1 MSLRT
6 SLQQFQGLPAEPTR
20 DSDELSVAQQG
31 NIRYLEKSL
40 REHWNLGQKLL
51 LCWAVTENG
60 IAVLMAPH
68 YFLAQFSASLN
79 DCAPVDRLEAL
90 NGSFVRK
97 LIAGERQMNW
107 LEFQAAA
114 RRLELKPCHIK
125 LPIPIQKDRP
135 AQLATEAMAR
145 RYSISY
151 VESRAV
157 LLFDIVEFSRFTP
170 FEQASQLNSLSYSLN
185 SSYNKLLK
193 HNINIEF
200 ARTTTGD
207 GFYIWNRDT
216 SAAANIHLFHFML
229 LVVANNSIARN
240 VARPGTV
247 PLIRTGFH
255 VGSHYEFSQAEGLN
269 PTVSSY
275 IVGDVTIGLARMLE
289 SAGSGQIVIGDFVTR
304 VPTSLREGA
313 YLIDVDTVLFVER
326 IRKNIDLLKGLELSG
341 EQIKSIHCYLT
352 GETGPSGGETIRCFK
367 ITDKHGYSRNVYNI
381 RMNIRTDSGRS
392 VLMGTPTNSCRVIGD
407 VEPVAELDDDYI
419 GYRRAQ
425 RQR

>member
-1 MSLRT
+1 MSLLRY
-6 SLQQFQGLPAEPTR
+6 SALPAGSTN
-20 DSDELSVAQQG
+20 DSTELSTAQQG
-31 NIRYLEKSL
+31 NVRYLEKAL

-51 LCWAVTENG
+51 LCWAPTDSG
-60 IAVLMAPH
+60 IDVLMAPH

-90 NGSFVRK
+90 NGSFIRK
-97 LIAGERQMNW
+97 LISGVRQMN
-107 LEFQAAA
+107 LREFESSA
-114 RRLELKPCHIK
+114 RRLDLSPCHIK
-125 LPIPIQKDRP
+125 LPIPIQRDLA
-135 AQLATEAMAR
+135 AQLATEAIAR

-185 SSYNKLLK
+185 SAYNKLLK

-229 LVVANNSIARN
+229 LVVANNTIAYGKG
-240 VARPGTV
+240 RPGTV
-247 PLIRTGFH
+247 PLIRTGFQ

-275 IVGDVTIGLARMLE
+275 IVGDVTIDLARMLE
-289 SAGSGQIVIGDFVTR
+289 SAGSGQIVIGDFVTSI
-304 VPTSLREGA
+304 PTSLREGA
-313 YLIDVDTVLFVER
+313 YLVEVDTIRFVER
-326 IRKNIDLLKGLELSG
+326 IRKNIELLKGLELSG
-341 EQIKSIHCYLT
+341 EQVKSIHCYLT
-352 GETGPSGGETIRCFK
+352 GETGPSGGETIRGFK
-367 ITDKHGYSRNVYNI
+367 ISDKHGFSRLVYNI
-381 RMNIRTDSGRS
+381 RINIRTDSGSS
-392 VLMGTPTNSCRVIGD
+392 VLMGTPTAGARVIED
-407 VEPVAELDDDYI
+407 IDKLDELEDDYN
-419 GYRRAQ
+419 GYLRAQ
-425 RQR
+425 H

>member
-1 MSLRT
+1 MSLLRY
-6 SLQQFQGLPAEPTR
+6 SALPAGSTN
-20 DSDELSVAQQG
+20 DSGKLSTAQQG
-31 NIRYLEKSL
+31 NVRYLEKAL

-51 LCWAVTENG
+51 LCWAPTQAG

-90 NGSFVRK
+90 NGSFIRK
-97 LIAGERQMNW
+97 LIAGERQMN
-107 LEFQAAA
+107 LREFESSA
-114 RRLELKPCHIK
+114 RRLDLSPSHIK
-125 LPIPIQKDRP
+125 LPIPIQSDVP
-135 AQLATEAMAR
+135 AQLATEEIAR

-157 LLFDIVEFSRFTP
+157 LLFDIVEFSRYTP

-185 SSYNKLLK
+185 SAYNKLLK

-216 SAAANIHLFHFML
+216 SAAATIHLFHFML
-229 LVVANNSIARN
+229 LVVANNTIAHGKG
-240 VARPGTV
+240 RPATV
-247 PLIRTGFH
+247 PLIRTGFQ

-275 IVGDVTIGLARMLE
+275 IVGDVTIDLARMLE
-289 SAGSGQIVIGDFVTR
+289 SAASGQIVIGDFVTSI
-304 VPTSLREGA
+304 PTSLREGA
-313 YLIDVDTVLFVER
+313 YLIDVDTIRFVER

-341 EQIKSIHCYLT
+341 EQVKSIHCYLT
-352 GETGPSGGETIRCFK
+352 GETGPSGGETIRRFK
-367 ITDKHGYSRNVYNI
+367 ISDKHGFSRFVYNI
-381 RMNIRTDSGRS
+381 RINIRTDSGRS
-392 VLMGTPTNSCRVIGD
+392 VLMGTPSGGVRVFETTDEI
-407 VEPVAELDDDYI
+407 EEQEDDYT
-419 GYRRAQ
+419 GYRRAKY
-425 RQR
+425 

>member
-1 MSLRT
+1 MSLLRY
-6 SLQQFQGLPAEPTR
+6 SALPAGSTN
-20 DSDELSVAQQG
+20 DSGKLSTAQQG
-31 NIRYLEKSL
+31 NVRYLEKAL

-51 LCWAVTENG
+51 LCWAPTQAG

-90 NGSFVRK
+90 NGSFIRK
-97 LIAGERQMNW
+97 LIAGERQMN
-107 LEFQAAA
+107 LREFESSA
-114 RRLELKPCHIK
+114 RRLDLSPSHIK
-125 LPIPIQKDRP
+125 LPIPIQSDVP
-135 AQLATEAMAR
+135 AQLATEEIAR

-157 LLFDIVEFSRFTP
+157 LLFDIVEFSRYTP

-185 SSYNKLLK
+185 SAYNKLLK

-216 SAAANIHLFHFML
+216 SAAATIHLFHFML
-229 LVVANNSIARN
+229 LVVANNTIAHGKG
-240 VARPGTV
+240 RPATV
-247 PLIRTGFH
+247 PLIRTGFQ

-275 IVGDVTIGLARMLE
+275 IVGDVTIDLARMLE
-289 SAGSGQIVIGDFVTR
+289 SAASGQIVIGDFVTSI
-304 VPTSLREGA
+304 PTSLREGA
-313 YLIDVDTVLFVER
+313 YLIDVDTIRFVER

-341 EQIKSIHCYLT
+341 EQVKSIHCYLT
-352 GETGPSGGETIRCFK
+352 GETGPSGGETIRRFK
-367 ITDKHGYSRNVYNI
+367 ISDKHGFSRFVYNI
-381 RMNIRTDSGRS
+381 RINIRTDSGRS
-392 VLMGTPTNSCRVIGD
+392 VLMGTPSGGARVFDAID
-407 VEPVAELDDDYI
+407 KIEEQEDDYT
-419 GYRRAQ
+419 GYRRAKY
-425 RQR
+425 